1 MATIAVAGV
10 VIVTA
15 VGAIGAAADTTI
27 AIARQACICVS
38 VATDIADFTAVTG
51 TTTVTAANKILG
63 RGLLPT
69 VFRSSQSEEAQL
81 YAVGFIQHFENLSQI
96 GDRSCRTNRGGCR
109 DADDGCKQGT
119 SHNCV
124 LTSVDVNV
132 ESRTRKA
139 RLVAGESAA
148 SRSAVEA
155 AATAV

>member
-1 MATIAVAGV
+1 MATIAVAGA

-15 VGAIGAAADTTI
+15 VGAIGAAADITI

-38 VATDIADFTAVTG
+38 VATGIADFIAVTG
-51 TTTVTAANKILG
+51 TTTVTAASEILG

-69 VFRSSQSEEAQL
+69 VFRSNKSEAQL
-81 YAVGFIQHFENLSQI
+81 YAVGLIQHVENLSQI
-96 GDRSCRTNRGGCR
+96 GSRVERIVEGVATLPLVILSNV
-109 DADDGCKQGT
+109 GCKQGT

-139 RLVAGESAA
+139 RLVAG
-148 SRSAVEA
+148 
-155 AATAV
+155 